1 VSEAAGGARKERAF
15 FTWSGRGKPAERLV
29 WDGRSQKGELV
40 EAATDY
46 PYRLTIIDELGN
58 KTVSEGSISV
68 DVLVIRDGDRLKIK
82 VPSIVFRPDFADFND
97 LPQETLDRN
106 AEVLKRIALIL
117 NRFKDYKIRVEG
129 HANSISKMTGANQA
143 AIEREEKNELLP
155 LSENR
160 AKLVMQKLIEYGVDG
175 KRLSTSGLG
184 SSEPVVA
191 FTDGENR
198 WKNRRVEFI
207 LIKQ

>member
-1 VSEAAGGARKERAF
+1 VVEGSGKRAERPF

-46 PYRLTIIDELGN
+46 PYRLTIVDALGN
-58 KTVSEGSISV
+58 QTIVNGTISV

-82 VPSIVFRPDFADFND
+82 VPSIVFRANFADFKD
-97 LPQETLDRN
+97 LSPETIDRN
-106 AEVLKRIALIL
+106 NQVLKRIAEIL
-117 NRFKDYKIRVEG
+117 NRFKEYKIRVEG
-129 HANSISKMTGANQA
+129 HANSISKMTGLNQA
-143 AIEREEKNELLP
+143 AIDKEETTELLP
-155 LSENR
+155 LSR
-160 AKLVMQKLIEYGVDG
+160 ARAEAVMQKLIEFGVDA
-175 KRLSTSGLG
+175 KRLSVRGLG

-191 FTDGENR
+191 FTDAENR

-207 LIKQ
+207 LLKE